1 VPIEVEMVLRL
12 LLATALGAII
22 GYQRERAGK
31 PAGLRTH
38 ILICVGAALFT
49 IASLY
54 GFGGAFGGVVDPSR
68 VAAGIVAGI
77 GFIGAGAII
86 RRGEGVIEGLTTA
99 ATIWVVAAIGLAAG
113 AGLYL
118 VSAVTT
124 ALVTIVLL
132 LPHPIR

>member
-1 VPIEVEMVLRL
+1 MILRL
-12 LLATALGAII
+12 LLAAVLGAII

-38 ILICVGAALFT
+38 TLICIGAALFT
-49 IASLY
+49 VSSVY
-54 GFGGAFGGVVDPSR
+54 GFGAVADPAR

-77 GFIGAGAII
+77 GFLGAGAII
-86 RRGEGVIEGLTTA
+86 RRDEGIVAGLTTA
-99 ATIWVVAAIGLAAG
+99 ATIWAVAGIGLAAG

-124 ALVTIVLL
+124 LLILIVLF
-132 LPHPIR
+132 LPHPIQ